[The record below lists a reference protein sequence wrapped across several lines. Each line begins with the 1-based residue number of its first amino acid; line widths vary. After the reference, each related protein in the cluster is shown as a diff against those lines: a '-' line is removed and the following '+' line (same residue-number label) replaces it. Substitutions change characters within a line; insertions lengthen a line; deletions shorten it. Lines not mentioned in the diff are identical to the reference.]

1 MPLGMYSIHDTKS
14 GAFTPP
20 FVARARGEAIRSF
33 QAAIQDSQHP
43 MSKFP
48 ADYVLY
54 HVGTFFD
61 DTGAVSDLPQGR
73 ERLIGGD
80 EF

>member
-1 MPLGMYSIHDTKS
+1 MSLGLFSIHDTKS
-14 GAFTPP
+14 GAFTVP

-33 QAAIQDSQHP
+33 QSAMQDTSHP

-54 HVGTFFD
+54 YIGTFD
-61 DTGAVSDLPQGR
+61 DGTGEIAPVAPTPVR
-73 ERLIGGD
+73 VIGGD